1 MRIGILGAGNMGQ
14 THARAYA
21 NMRGVEIAA
30 IVGRREPRVRV
41 VADQFGVTAL
51 TDPWKVLDDDSIDA
65 IDVCYPSS
73 VHREVAVAALE
84 RGKHVFCETPIALN
98 IEDADAMIEAA
109 RAHDR
114 ILMVALLMRFVADN
128 VYVHDVVVSGEL
140 GRPFTAFA
148 NRRSASYWSRK
159 QLAEQVYAE
168 PVIELGNFDFDYLNW
183 LFGVP
188 TAVFGTGIVGA
199 TGVAEHAFISL
210 EFDGVRGLVEVS
222 AMMPRSFPF
231 STSVRVVCEEGA
243 LEFSFRFAGK
253 PENTRPES
261 TLTRYPKDGQA
272 EVLDIPRHDP
282 YEEEC
287 RYFVQCVRGE
297 ADPSLLS
304 PDAAR
309 DALRVA
315 LAARESLARGGER
328 VMLT

>member
-1 MRIGILGAGNMGQ
+1 MRIGILGAGNMGR
-14 THARAYA
+14 THAWAYA
-21 NMRGVEIAA
+21 NMPGVEIAA
-30 IVGRREPRVRV
+30 IVGRREPRVRE

-51 TDPWKVLDDDSIDA
+51 TDPWKVLDNDSIDA

-73 VHREVAVAALE
+73 VHCEYAVAALE

-109 RAHDR
+109 RAHGR
-114 ILMVALLMRFVADN
+114 ILMIALLMRFVADN
-128 VYVHDVVVSGEL
+128 AYVHGAVMSGEL
-140 GRPFTAFA
+140 GRPLAAFA
-148 NRRSASYWSRK
+148 NRRSASYWSRRE
-159 QLAEQVYAE
+159 LAEQVYAE

-188 TAVFGTGIVGA
+188 TAVFGTGVIGA
-199 TGVAEHAFISL
+199 TGVVEHAFISL
-210 EFDGVRGLVEVS
+210 EFGDVRGLVEVS

-243 LEFSFRFAGK
+243 LELSFRFADG
-253 PENTRPES
+253 PEN

-304 PDAAR
+304 PEAAR

-315 LAARESLARGGER
+315 LAARESLARSGER
-328 VMLT
+328 VMLI